1 MEKAPDKK
9 KKPVKKGAK
18 KKAAEEVKEELPLY
32 QQMKVDDMKAIKHNR
47 LVFGEKDKD
56 SKV

>member
-1 MEKAPDKK
+1 MEKAPVKK
-9 KKPVKKGAK
+9 SKTVKKGAK
-18 KKAAEEVKEELPLY
+18 KKAEEVKEELPLY
-32 QQMKVDDMKAIKHNR
+32 LKMKVDDMKAIKHNR